1 MLRGMIVGEAVVAL
15 ATPEYL
21 AERVIQNGHPGQNA
35 SAFVVVKK
43 ISNEHPQPCRD
54 DLRLTLSVWHLE
66 RKLKMVGFTARARGI
81 AGPRKLRT
89 DPLKPLATAFVG
101 VFVRWVCPRS
111 LAQIVVSTCLCWQR
125 DYHPEEKDYLFLM
138 RLDVAVCV
146 NGGLPPIP
154 VTVKRYVPG
163 SVEDF
168 TDIVSVEEPV
178 AGFGLKPPVAPA
190 GSPFTDKLTGELNPR
205 AGRIVTV

>member
-1 MLRGMIVGEAVVAL
+1 
-15 ATPEYL
+15 
-21 AERVIQNGHPGQNA
+21 
-35 SAFVVVKK
+35 
-43 ISNEHPQPCRD
+43 
-54 DLRLTLSVWHLE
+54 
-66 RKLKMVGFTARARGI
+66 
-81 AGPRKLRT
+81 
-89 DPLKPLATAFVG
+89 
-101 VFVRWVCPRS
+101 
-111 LAQIVVSTCLCWQR
+111 LCWQR

-190 GSPFTDKLTGELNPR
+190 GSPFTDKLTGELNPP
-205 AGRIVTV
+205 AGWIVTA